1 MSRLVGT
8 TRPIASI
15 DYAQV
20 SAFQPSQATE
30 RRGAREALEIPT
42 GVLR

>member
-8 TRPIASI
+8 ASPIAAI

-20 SAFQPSQATE
+20 SAFQPGQAME
-30 RRGAREALEIPT
+30 RGRAREALEIPT